1 MGDSSRLSQIFGNLI
16 QNAIKYS
23 PLGGPI
29 TVSLRQYRSDAGGTI
44 EVCITDKGI
53 GIPKE
58 ALPRLFERFYRAPDI
73 HGTKTKGIGLGLYLV
88 AELLHMHGGTIRA
101 ESSGVFGEGSR
112 FIFTLP
118 ALESDIDKSDR
129 TTELAS

>member
-1 MGDSSRLSQIFGNLI
+1 MMGDSLHLSQICGNLI

-29 TVSLRQYRSDAGGTI
+29 TVSLLQYRSDAGGTI

-58 ALPRLFERFYRAPDI
+58 ALHHLFERFYRAPDI
-73 HGTKTKGIGLGLYLV
+73 HGTKPKRIGLRLYLV
-88 AELLHMHGGTIRA
+88 AELLHMHGDTIRA
-101 ESSGVFGEGSR
+101 
-112 FIFTLP
+112 
-118 ALESDIDKSDR
+118 D
-129 TTELAS
+129 